1 MERNWWTYIFF
12 LIAVELVAQ
21 EGKPDLGGF
30 TYTLFPAFGG
40 THIEK
45 YDLQLNGG
53 FKAGNGQAG
62 FGMSYSNFNFIYDQ
76 GWAELELSDFETMHV
91 LRLHLKYMRPLKN
104 NWKLDMLVSP
114 ILSGNF
120 AEGITPEDFQYN
132 AFAILRKIWIRGQSQ
147 SGLSFGLAFGNFFGR
162 PSFLPVASF
171 SKMVNSEWGFT
182 IGIPKVVFYYI
193 PAERH
198 RIQFTAGV
206 DGLYGNN
213 SAATFIPGFGV
224 MSDTKLSLATFKA
237 GLEHQFKVQRG
248 ITTVL
253 KAGYAY
259 NELMIED
266 DNAEK
271 LFDFDA
277 GGSAFFSI
285 GLHINLNIFNN
296 EKTGN

>member
-1 MERNWWTYIFF
+1 MERNWWTYVFF
-12 LIAVELVAQ
+12 LVVVELVAQ
-21 EGKPDLGGF
+21 EGKPELGGF
-30 TYTLFPAFGG
+30 TYTLFPALGD
-40 THIEK
+40 TYIEK
-45 YDLQLNGG
+45 YDLRLNGVG
-53 FKAGNGQAG
+53 KIGNGFTG
-62 FGMSYSNFNFIYDQ
+62 FGLSYSHYNFIYDQ
-76 GWAELELSDFETMHV
+76 GWAETDLSNFETMHV
-91 LRLHLKYMRPLKN
+91 LRLHLQYMRPLNK
-104 NWKLDMLVSP
+104 NWKLNMLVSP

-120 AEGITPEDFQYN
+120 VEGITSEDFQYN
-132 AFAILRKIWIRGQSQ
+132 AFAILRKTWIKDKSQ
-147 SGLSFGLAFGNFFGR
+147 SSLSFGLAFGNFFGR

-171 SKMVNSEWGFT
+171 SQIINSQWGFT

-198 RIQFTAGV
+198 RIQFTADV

-213 SAATFIPGFGV
+213 SAATFIPDFGV
-224 MSDTKLSLATFKA
+224 LNDTKLSLASFKA
-237 GLEHQFKVQRG
+237 GLEHQFNVQRG

-259 NELMIED
+259 NELMVED